1 MRCFAL
7 ADSRSTVRPTHTT
20 LAMKIAILGTR
31 GIPANYGGFETFAE
45 ELSCRLVQNGHA
57 VVVYGRANTIRHAGS
72 DYKGVRLVLLPTIPH
87 KYFDTVAHTFLS
99 VWHVLFQDV
108 DVVLICNS
116 ANSIFSF
123 IPRLAGKKTVVNVD
137 GLERKRAKWNWAGRT
152 YYLLSEW
159 LSTFLPNAMV
169 TDAKTIAQYYL
180 RRYGKHSYFIPYG
193 ADDRRLSSQA
203 ALERI
208 GLEPE
213 GYFLYVTRFEPENN
227 PLLVVRAFEQVQTGK
242 KLVIVGDAPY
252 ARDYIQE
259 LKSTS
264 DPRILF
270 PGAIYGAGYRELL
283 SHAFCYIHA
292 TEVGGTHPALIEA
305 MGCGRCVLYLD
316 TVENREV
323 AGDTALPFRKSP
335 EDLAAKIHAVLGN
348 PGLREEQQT
357 RARDRVRNHYR
368 WDQVTLEY
376 ERLFRELLG
385 QSNPQQLSMNR
396 ENSELTKTRS

>member
-1 MRCFAL
+1 MLCFAL

-31 GIPANYGGFETFAE
+31 GIPGNYGGFETFAE

-57 VVVYGRANTIRHAGS
+57 VVVYGRTNNIRHTDS
-72 DYKGVRLVLLPTIPH
+72 SYKGVRLVLLPTISH
-87 KYFDTVAHTFLS
+87 KYLDTVAHTFLS
-99 VWHVLFQDV
+99 IWHVLFQDV

-123 IPRLAGKKTVVNVD
+123 IPRWAGKKTVVNVD
-137 GLERKRAKWNWAGRT
+137 GLERKRAKWGWVGKT

-159 LSTFLPNAMV
+159 LSTFLPNAIV
-169 TDAKTIAQYYL
+169 TDAKAVAQYYL
-180 RRYGKHSYFIPYG
+180 WRYGKHSYFIPYG
-193 ADDRRLSSQA
+193 ADDRRLSSQV

-316 TVENREV
+316 TIENREV
-323 AGDTALPFRKSP
+323 AGDTSLPFQKSP
-335 EDLAAKIHAVLGN
+335 EDLAAKIHTVLGN
-348 PGLREEQQT
+348 PGLRAEQQT

-385 QSNPQQLSMNR
+385 RNNPQQLSMNR
-396 ENSELTKTRS
+396 ENLELTKTRS

>member
-1 MRCFAL
+1 
-7 ADSRSTVRPTHTT
+7 
-20 LAMKIAILGTR
+20 MKIAIIGTR

-57 VVVYGRANTIRHAGS
+57 VVVYGRTHNIRHADS
-72 DYKGVRLVLLPTIPH
+72 YYKGVRLVLLPTIPH

-99 VWHVLFQDV
+99 IGHVLFQDV
-108 DVVLICNS
+108 EVVLICNS

-137 GLERKRAKWNWAGRT
+137 GLERKRSKWNWAGKT

-169 TDAKTIAQYYL
+169 TDAKAIAQYYL

-193 ADDRRLSSQA
+193 ADDRRLSSRA

-227 PLLVVRAFEQVQTGK
+227 PLLVVKAFEQVQTGQ
-242 KLVIVGDAPY
+242 KLAIVGDAPY
-252 ARDYIQE
+252 ARDYIRE

-323 AGDTALPFRKSP
+323 AGDAALPFQKSP
-335 EDLAAKIHAVLGN
+335 EDLAAKINAVLGN
-348 PGLREEQQT
+348 PGLREEHQT
-357 RARDRVRNHYR
+357 RARDRVRKHYR

-385 QSNPQQLSMNR
+385 RSNPQRLSADM
-396 ENSELTKTRS
+396 ENSPLTKSRS

>member
-7 ADSRSTVRPTHTT
+7 ADSSSTVRPTHTT

-45 ELSCRLVQNGHA
+45 ELSCRLVQNGHE
-57 VVVYGRANTIRHAGS
+57 VVVYGRTNNIRHAGGE
-72 DYKGVRLVLLPTIPH
+72 YKGVRLVLLPTIPH

-116 ANSIFSF
+116 ANSVLSF

-137 GLERKRAKWNWAGRT
+137 GLERKRAKWNWVGKK

-159 LSTFLPNAMV
+159 FSTFLPNAMV
-169 TDAKTIAQYYL
+169 TDARSIAQYYL
-180 RRYGKHSYFIPYG
+180 QRYGKHSYFIPYG

-305 MGCGRCVLYLD
+305 MGCGRCILYLD

-323 AGDTALPFRKSP
+323 AADTALPFQKSP
-335 EDLAAKIHAVLGN
+335 EDLAAKIHEILGN

-357 RARDRVRNHYR
+357 RAQDRVRNHYR

-385 QSNPQQLSMNR
+385 HSNPQQLSMDR
-396 ENSELTKTRS
+396 ENSKLTKTRS